1 MMSWWVW
8 LLVGVAAMIT
18 VGALRWTLADFVLD
32 RFGSRPADWPT
43 DRQRPEVEPARLTE
57 DASIR
62 PTMGGADGWL
72 G

>member
-1 MMSWWVW
+1 MMSWWSW
-8 LLVGVAAMIT
+8 LVVGIAVVIA

-32 RFGSRPADWPT
+32 RFGSRPADWSKHP
-43 DRQRPEVEPARLTE
+43 RRPEFGPPTPTE

-62 PTMGGADGWL
+62 PTMGNANGWP